1 MNEDIYNN
9 AIIEWSKRTAHADHL
24 EYPDKKGT
32 ASNPLCGDQITV
44 ELRMEDRIIRSMAVQ
59 VRGCI
64 LCKASSF
71 HLAEFAEGLTLD
83 RIKMIR
89 HDLENMLKSADS
101 LPPELPE
108 AIRMFL
114 PVRPHKSRHACV
126 LLPYDAVIN
135 AASLS
140 RNLNF

>member
-1 MNEDIYNN
+1 MTGIKNEDLYQD
-9 AIIEWSKRTAHADHL
+9 AIIEWSKKTAHADHL
-24 EYPDKKGT
+24 EDPDKKGT
-32 ASNPLCGDQITV
+32 ASNPLCGDQVNV

-64 LCKASSF
+64 LCKASGC

-83 RIKMIR
+83 KIKMIR
-89 HDLENMLKSADS
+89 HDLENTLRSADDL
-101 LPPELPE
+101 LPGLPE
-108 AIRMFL
+108 GLRMFL

-135 AASLS
+135 AAS
-140 RNLNF
+140 R